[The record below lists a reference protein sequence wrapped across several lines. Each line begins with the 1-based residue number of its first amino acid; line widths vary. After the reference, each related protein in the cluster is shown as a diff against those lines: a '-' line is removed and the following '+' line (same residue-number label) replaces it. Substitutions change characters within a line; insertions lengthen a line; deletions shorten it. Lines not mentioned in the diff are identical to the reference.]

1 MKTHRV
7 KIVGLSLAIAFS
19 HQILQAQAGKQA
31 AAPNAQQIERGKYVV
46 MIGGCNDCHTAGY
59 GEADAKTPE
68 SDRLKGDTLGF
79 RGPWGTSYPTNLR
92 LNLSKMTEAQWVA
105 YAQKLQVRPPMP
117 WFNLNKMNE
126 ADLRAFYHFVKS
138 LGAAG
143 KPAPDALPP
152 NAEPKTPFV
161 VFVPQAPK

>member
-1 MKTHRV
+1 MQRV
-7 KIVGLSLAIAFS
+7 SLLIAAAALSASAIA
-19 HQILQAQAGKQA
+19 
-31 AAPNAQQIERGKYVV
+31 QQPDIQRGRYVAI
-46 MIGGCNDCHTAGY
+46 IGGCNDCHTAGY
-59 GEADAKTPE
+59 PQKSGAIPE
-68 SDRLKGDTLGF
+68 TEWLLGNPVGF

-92 LNLSKMTEAQWVA
+92 LNLSKMTEGQWVA

-117 WFNLNKMNE
+117 WFNLNKMSE

-138 LGAAG
+138 LGASG

>member
-1 MKTHRV
+1 MKRYLLLIAGAV
-7 KIVGLSLAIAFS
+7 LSSSAL
-19 HQILQAQAGKQA
+19 
-31 AAPNAQQIERGKYVV
+31 AQQPDIARGRYIAI
-46 MIGGCNDCHTAGY
+46 IGGCNDCHTAGY
-59 GEADAKTPE
+59 PQKGGQIPE
-68 SDRLKGDTLGF
+68 SEWMLGNPVGF

-105 YAQKLQVRPPMP
+105 YARKLQVRPPMP

>member
-1 MKTHRV
+1 MKRYLLLIAGAV
-7 KIVGLSLAIAFS
+7 LSSSAL
-19 HQILQAQAGKQA
+19 
-31 AAPNAQQIERGKYVV
+31 AQQPDIARGRYIAI
-46 MIGGCNDCHTAGY
+46 IGGCNDCHTAGY
-59 GEADAKTPE
+59 PQKSGQIPE
-68 SDRLKGDTLGF
+68 SEWMLGNPVGF

>member
-1 MKTHRV
+1 MKRFLLLIAGAV
-7 KIVGLSLAIAFS
+7 LSASAL
-19 HQILQAQAGKQA
+19 
-31 AAPNAQQIERGKYVV
+31 AQQPDIARGRYIAI
-46 MIGGCNDCHTAGY
+46 IGGCNDCHTAGY
-59 GEADAKTPE
+59 PQKGGQIPE
-68 SDRLKGDTLGF
+68 SEWMLGNPVGF

-92 LNLSKMTEAQWVA
+92 LNLSKMTESQWVA

-143 KPAPDALPP
+143 KPAPEALPP